1 MARPKPPGPEGLVS
15 ACDMTAEAVRA
26 KTEGMIL
33 KIGAGRYR
41 EAERLA
47 LIEYLKGL

>member
-1 MARPKPPGPEGLVS
+1 
-15 ACDMTAEAVRA
+15 MTAEVVVQA